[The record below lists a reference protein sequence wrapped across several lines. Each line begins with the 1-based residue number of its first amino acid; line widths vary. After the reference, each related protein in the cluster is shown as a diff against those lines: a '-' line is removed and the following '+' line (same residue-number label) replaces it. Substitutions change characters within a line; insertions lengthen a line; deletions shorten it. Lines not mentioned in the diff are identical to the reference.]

1 MFYPALFIFWYL
13 FHIYL
18 APNPLPNVISYYF
31 VKFLVVIIICF
42 ILLYLYFDTSFISI
56 FTQHPA
62 QCHSLLFCINPGI
75 YLYVSACSTYI
86 LIPLSYLF
94 SAQCHLLSFLL
105 IHSGYHVFFIPPYLY
120 FDISFISILPPFPII
135 SYNSWWFSWYILS
148 IYILRSP
155 SILEVNFWRLERYL
169 DL

>member
-1 MFYPALFIFWYL
+1 M
-13 FHIYL
+13 
-18 APNPLPNVISYYF
+18 
-31 VKFLVVIIICF
+31 VIIICF

-155 SILEVNFWRLERYL
+155 SILEVNFWRLGFIIYNCVRIYFTCNYFIPTSNCC
-169 DL
+169 DLNF